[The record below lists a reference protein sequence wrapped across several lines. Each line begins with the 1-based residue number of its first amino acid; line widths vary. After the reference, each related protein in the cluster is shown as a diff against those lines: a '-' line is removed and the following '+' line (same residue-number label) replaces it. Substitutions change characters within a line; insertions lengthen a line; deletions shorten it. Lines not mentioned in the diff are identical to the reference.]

1 MQDVVAEL
9 RVGVKDLAAED
20 RAGWMPLALS
30 DRVRDLVGLSE
41 ATQIEVVRAL
51 AAWDRATAWA
61 EDGAVT
67 AASWL
72 CANLTITGAEA
83 TGLVRVAR
91 LYDQHACVADA
102 LDHGD
107 LSLAHARILARAERN
122 REAPFADCV
131 DGLVSLAKE
140 TSGLKDYGQ
149 VIAEWIELVDDHAP
163 KDDTKRRLNSSD
175 TIGGMAHTDLFGSAD
190 DAAII
195 RAAIEALD
203 TPDPADCAEGPRSR
217 QQRHYD
223 IAIDIF
229 RRALADQLGDDP
241 QTPGNADVIVD
252 ADTAAELLA
261 DPDPARLGPDDLDG
275 FNPLVDL
282 LTPYRDHSV
291 GEQLLRRHCT
301 YADGSPARRTVAAV
315 MLCSGWVRRIIRDP
329 HTGNVLDVG
338 RAHRRFTPR
347 QRRALVIRDGGCVF
361 PGCDRKPK
369 WCDAHHLRPWED
381 DGLTNLDNGVLL
393 CRRHHTFIHH
403 NGWTLER
410 DVGTGTVTTRSP
422 DAREFTRRPGQA
434 RGSPDDHEPG

>member
-1 MQDVVAEL
+1 MQDLVAEL
-9 RVGVKDLAAED
+9 RVDLKDLAAED
-20 RAGWMPLALS
+20 RDGWVPLALS

-41 ATQIEVVRAL
+41 AMQVELVRGL
-51 AAWDRATAWA
+51 ASWDWATAWA

-67 AASWL
+67 AVAWL
-72 CANLTITGAEA
+72 KPNTIFTGPEA
-83 TGLVRVAR
+83 AGLVRLAR
-91 LYDQHACVADA
+91 LYAQHPCIADA
-102 LDHGD
+102 LDGAD
-107 LSLAHARILARAERN
+107 LTLAKARMLARAERN
-122 REAPFADCV
+122 REALFAECV
-131 DGLVSLAKE
+131 QGFVDLAAE
-140 TSGLKDYGQ
+140 LGNADFGQ
-149 VIAEWIELVDDHAP
+149 VIDQWIDLVDDKP
-163 KDDTKRRLNSSD
+163 PPDDTSRRFNSAD
-175 TIGGMAHTDLFGSAD
+175 TIGGSAHTALFGSAE
-190 DAAII
+190 DAAIV

-203 TPDPADCAEGPRSR
+203 TPDPADCPDGPRSR

-291 GEQLLRRHCT
+291 GERLLRRHCT
-301 YADGSPARRTVAAV
+301 YPDGSPARRTVAAV